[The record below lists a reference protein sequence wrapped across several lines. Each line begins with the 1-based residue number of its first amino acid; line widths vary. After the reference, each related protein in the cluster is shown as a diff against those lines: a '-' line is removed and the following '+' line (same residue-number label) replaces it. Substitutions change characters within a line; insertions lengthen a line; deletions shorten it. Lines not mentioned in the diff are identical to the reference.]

1 MRPSLVVLG
10 DDVIA
15 DGLHL
20 VARNASDLDGAWD
33 AIGDTLEGM
42 IAEQF
47 DSQGAEFGTPWEALK
62 DDTIAAKQRAGYSD
76 PTRALVATG
85 AMAGSVEV
93 HATDGGL
100 ELTMDPKVAFHHGE
114 KRSASNPVPRRPV
127 FEITAAVE
135 AYVMNTLQHEVFEGA
150 TDRWRHGTTG
160 GLRM

>member
-1 MRPSLVVLG
+1 MRPSVVVLG

-15 DGLHL
+15 EGFDI
-20 VARNASDLDGAWD
+20 VARNVSDLDGAWD
-33 AIGDTLEGM
+33 AIGDTLTDM

-62 DDTIAAKQRAGYSD
+62 DDTIAAKERAGYSQ
-76 PTRALVATG
+76 PTKALVASG
-85 AMAGSVEV
+85 AMAGSAEV

-100 ELTMDPKVAFHHGE
+100 ELTMDPKVFYHHGE

-127 FEITAAVE
+127 FEITSAVE
-135 AYVMNTLQHEVFEGA
+135 AYVMTVLQREVFEGA
-150 TDRWRHGTTG
+150 TGRWRHGTTG

>member
-1 MRPSLVVLG
+1 MRPSVEVLG
-10 DDVIA
+10 DDILA
-15 DGLHL
+15 EGFEI

-62 DDTIAAKQRAGYSD
+62 DDTIAAKERAGYSQ
-76 PTRALVATG
+76 PTKALVATG
-85 AMAGSVEV
+85 AMAGSAEV

-114 KRSASNPVPRRPV
+114 QRSASNAVPRRPA
-127 FEITAAVE
+127 FEVTAAVE
-135 AYVMNTLQHEVFEGA
+135 AYVMATLQREVFAGA